1 MKKFIGRERELA
13 LLNQYQDSPNSTFIV
28 IRGRRRTGKSQL
40 VEEFAKNHVFWRFS
54 GLPLEEQNSKKN
66 QKNQKSLGEIAQD
79 QRDYFSNT
87 LMRYTGGARADASD
101 WFNLFVHLADQLPH
115 QLSSSSNQQ
124 AHQKIIVL
132 LDEISWMAMGDSTF
146 LPKLKDAW
154 DHLLKKNNQL
164 IFILC
169 GSVSNW
175 IEKNILSSTGFF
187 GRIHQTITL
196 EELSLLESL
205 ELLESQDFQASSME
219 KLMVLSITGGIPWYL
234 EQFFKGQSA
243 EQHIRRLCFEKDGLF
258 VSEFDRIFHDLYG
271 SRAPIYLQIINLLA
285 SGLKNYSE
293 ITEATQYYSG
303 GTLSEYLDDLVISGF
318 VTKDKG
324 WAINTGLARKII
336 HYRLSDNYLRFY
348 LKNMLPNLD
357 KIQKGH
363 FEAVSL
369 KNLKG
374 FSSYLGLQLENLVL
388 RNKDLIFKS
397 LGILK
402 QDVVADGPFIQRKTK
417 AQEGCQ
423 IDYLIQTSFNSLLL
437 CEVKFSKNL
446 IGLNVIS
453 EVQEKIKKL
462 KKPRGFSCVPVL
474 IYFGELSEEILDQ
487 QFFYKL
493 ISFEAFLTI

>member
-1 MKKFIGRERELA
+1 
-13 LLNQYQDSPNSTFIV
+13 
-28 IRGRRRTGKSQL
+28 
-40 VEEFAKNHVFWRFS
+40 
-54 GLPLEEQNSKKN
+54 
-66 QKNQKSLGEIAQD
+66 
-79 QRDYFSNT
+79 
-87 LMRYTGGARADASD
+87 
-101 WFNLFVHLADQLPH
+101 
-115 QLSSSSNQQ
+115 
-124 AHQKIIVL
+124 
-132 LDEISWMAMGDSTF
+132 
-146 LPKLKDAW
+146 
-154 DHLLKKNNQL
+154 
-164 IFILC
+164 
-169 GSVSNW
+169 
-175 IEKNILSSTGFF
+175 
-187 GRIHQTITL
+187 
-196 EELSLLESL
+196 
-205 ELLESQDFQASSME
+205 
-219 KLMVLSITGGIPWYL
+219 MVLSITGGIPWYL

-271 SRAPIYLQIINLLA
+271 SRASIYLQIINLLA

-348 LKNMLPNLD
+348 LKNILPNLD

-363 FEAVSL
+363 FDAVSL

-446 IGLNVIS
+446 IGLNVIP

-462 KKPRGFSCVPVL
+462 KKPRGFSCIPVL

-493 ISFEAFLTI
+493 INFEDFLTI